1 MMRRFAQSLAALV
14 LMSGT
19 VAGQSTTS
27 SPSYPGSGHTYQ
39 VEYGRVAFKNAYS
52 ADGVQMTYTRLTDG
66 RSAVINY
73 TALEVRP
80 NLFWNTWTEA
90 DGTSV
95 ARVEDFENGK
105 IYTIVHFPDGKIVN
119 LSGTFRKLD

>member
-1 MMRRFAQSLAALV
+1 MMRRLVQSLAVLV

-19 VAGQSTTS
+19 AAGQSTTS
-27 SPSYPGSGHTYQ
+27 SPSYPGPGHTYQ
-39 VEYGRVAFKNAYS
+39 VEYGRFAFKNAYS
-52 ADGVQMTYTRLTDG
+52 ADGRQMTYTRLTDG
-66 RSAVINY
+66 RSGVVNY

-80 NLFWNTWTEA
+80 NLFWNTWTEG

-105 IYTIVHFPDGKIVN
+105 VHAIIHFPDGKIFN